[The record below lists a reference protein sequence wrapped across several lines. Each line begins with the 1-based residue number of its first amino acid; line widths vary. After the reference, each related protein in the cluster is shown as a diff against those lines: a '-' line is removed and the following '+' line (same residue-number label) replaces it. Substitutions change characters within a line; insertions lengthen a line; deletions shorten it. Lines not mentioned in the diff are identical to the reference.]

1 MVPLYKVPRAVK
13 IIEVGPRLVDVKE
26 ASYRELLYP
35 GTEFQLV
42 NTF

>member
-26 ASYRELLYP
+26 ASYRELYP